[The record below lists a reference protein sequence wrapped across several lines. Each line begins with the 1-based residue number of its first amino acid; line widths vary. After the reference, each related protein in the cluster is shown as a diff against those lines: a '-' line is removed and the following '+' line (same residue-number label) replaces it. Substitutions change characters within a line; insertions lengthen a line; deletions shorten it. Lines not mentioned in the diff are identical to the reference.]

1 MSKKI
6 DLSFL
11 KHKELPTKE
20 ITVEINGKEQCF
32 EIKPINGRGL
42 TSLALIQDDDVDKS
56 AKMCLL
62 ALIYGLD
69 LKQNEAEMFMNSDL
83 VAADT
88 IAAHIIE
95 FTGQYQQEI
104 NDAKTYIKKNIK
116 EKANK

>member
-20 ITVEINGKEQCF
+20 ITVEIDGKEQTF
-32 EIKPINGRGL
+32 DIKPINGRGL
-42 TSLALIQDDDVDKS
+42 TSLGLITEDDVDRS
-56 AKMCLL
+56 SKMCLL

-69 LKQNEAEMFMNSDL
+69 LKQNEAELFMNNDI

-88 IAAHIIE
+88 IAAQIIE
-95 FTGQYQQEI
+95 FTGEYQQELQ
-104 NDAKTYIKKNIK
+104 NAKAYIKKSSK
-116 EKANK
+116 EKQVK